1 MRNFSLG
8 AMLAVQLLGI
18 LALLAPYDAGS
29 AATIVLKD
37 GAVIYGEIET
47 LQNDLYTIKT
57 ESLGTVRVNKQDVRT
72 IDQGGKPAP
81 PSSQSSQ
88 SSPDPTDVESLQL
101 HMMQNLSLISMIEA
115 LQNDPEVQ
123 AVMSDPEIINA
134 INAGDYGALLSNP
147 KIIALTQNPKM
158 REIIEEAQ

>member
-81 PSSQSSQ
+81 PSSQSL
-88 SSPDPTDVESLQL
+88 PDPTDVESLQL
-101 HMMQNLSLISMIEA
+101 QMMQNLSLISMIEA